1 MKQTNPAAKKIDI
14 FWAVFSVVSLLM
26 SIQLWLT
33 GKDYF
38 FLLMFAALGIVFSI
52 KELISKVLYNILRGI
67 FSLGMLYYV
76 VRLMME

>member
-33 GKDYF
+33 GKDCF